1 MIDEY
6 DDGSFD
12 QLFER
17 HRQETDDIGE
27 AFTLVEKEIVKELL
41 WLRINGA
48 GRESSKSR
56 STSPPNAQ
64 VRCSYGKLP
73 VIPKKKR
80 SRGGDLGF
88 LYPRKRPSSHDD
100 DYEEEVEEAKGARN
114 LTGFVNRNN
123 HSKTR
128 KKKGRK
134 KGKRMI
140 NSSNR
145 KRCSVLEDIDEEE
158 RARSSTSKRRKSE
171 SRALNLGFDFS
182 DEIKALIGE
191 DGDKDFKL
199 KIRKKL
205 FQTDTNAHNDH
216 FTMTCLQINEDE
228 NLLVGAKKTR
238 ICHGDGIGVTLVE
251 LGLGDERDST
261 LTSQMRLK
269 QNTAV
274 LRRDDYVQ
282 IYSFQ
287 RNGELWLVLV
297 KDSDHEEGRT
307 DGKEIVKELLWLRI
321 NGAGR
326 ESSKSRST
334 SPPNA
339 QVRCSYGKLP
349 VIPKKKRSRGG
360 DLGFLYPRKSPISYD
375 DDYEEEEEEAE
386 EAKCARILT
395 GFVNRNNRSKSR
407 KKKGR
412 KKGKRMINSSNRK
425 RCGGPE
431 DVDEE
436 ERARSSTSKRRK
448 SESRA
453 LNLGFD
459 FSDEIKAL
467 IGEDGDKDF
476 KLKIRKKL
484 FQTDTNAHNDHFTM
498 TCLQINEDENLL
510 VGAKKTR
517 ICHGDGIGVTLV
529 ELGLGDERDSTLTSQ
544 MRLKQWDMTNTSCYA
559 LRSS

>member
-27 AFTLVEKEIVKELL
+27 AFTLVE
-41 WLRINGA
+41 
-48 GRESSKSR
+48 
-56 STSPPNAQ
+56 
-64 VRCSYGKLP
+64 
-73 VIPKKKR
+73 
-80 SRGGDLGF
+80 
-88 LYPRKRPSSHDD
+88 
-100 DYEEEVEEAKGARN
+100 
-114 LTGFVNRNN
+114 
-123 HSKTR
+123 
-128 KKKGRK
+128 
-134 KGKRMI
+134 
-140 NSSNR
+140 
-145 KRCSVLEDIDEEE
+145 
-158 RARSSTSKRRKSE
+158 
-171 SRALNLGFDFS
+171 
-182 DEIKALIGE
+182 
-191 DGDKDFKL
+191 
-199 KIRKKL
+199 
-205 FQTDTNAHNDH
+205 
-216 FTMTCLQINEDE
+216 
-228 NLLVGAKKTR
+228 
-238 ICHGDGIGVTLVE
+238 
-251 LGLGDERDST
+251 
-261 LTSQMRLK
+261 
-269 QNTAV
+269 
-274 LRRDDYVQ
+274 
-282 IYSFQ
+282 
-287 RNGELWLVLV
+287 
-297 KDSDHEEGRT
+297 
-307 DGKEIVKELLWLRI
+307 KEIVKELLWLRI